1 MGEFLKAP
9 LPPTRRKKNVTQTR
23 KSQQSLKLSGGDH
36 YSQKPLHR
44 GLGRLST
51 QDPSREKTEHARR
64 GVRMCK
70 KTTGV
75 GGGRTPPPNRLRG
88 ECVTPRDE
96 QLPAWRGG
104 VARAAEAAAGPGRGA
119 ALGPLGATRDG
130 GRAPDAHDLAGPEGG
145 R

>member
-1 MGEFLKAP
+1 MGEFLKG
-9 LPPTRRKKNVTQTR
+9 PPGRKKNVTQTR

-75 GGGRTPPPNRLRG
+75 GGPDCTS
-88 ECVTPRDE
+88 
-96 QLPAWRGG
+96 QQAAGG
-104 VARAAEAAAGPGRGA
+104 VRHSA
-119 ALGPLGATRDG
+119 
-130 GRAPDAHDLAGPEGG
+130 
-145 R
+145 